1 MKSSQSTV
9 KRSIGRALSFIG
21 LLLMMPVFA
30 SAQVG
35 VAQVEIIPSAPTPQ
49 DSVAIKLSG
58 EWPEGCV
65 PRDPSVT
72 VSNNQIRISTIRP
85 AGACTAAITPFTLN
99 VPVGRLAA
107 GIYDVVAVHLVAGVA
122 REYGR
127 KSFTVGRISD
137 GAYPLLTR
145 RVTAN
150 RDNFFIYQNAD
161 SAFNRGEPKL
171 FGMAG
176 RIRFNAAWVDVPGA
190 PDPNAFDSRR
200 GTVFRVIF
208 DRFSAGEFAGINFEE
223 GGTLNYDLSNAT
235 SLLFDLRTPTPGGVK
250 IYLGIGG
257 LTFGPLTVPQSDDF
271 RTYEVRFNP
280 ADFTNKKILF
290 AVSAGVDILPG
301 GGEVLLD
308 NIRLAPV
315 PLRQQTDPKAL
326 SIPLS
331 YEVFGVTPAN
341 SDPFPIDQQ
350 LANFG
355 TIYETALCIIA
366 LIHRGEGE
374 DLNNARRLADAL
386 DYALRH
392 DNGGLPIPPSPNG
405 GRGLHS
411 AMSGGD
417 IALFNSQG
425 NGQGQA
431 GEVRLAGFTCDY
443 QNFKYCAVEDGA
455 SGGNNAFALI
465 SLLLGYKQFN
475 DVRYLEDARMIARWL
490 VDNLED
496 KSGTGYGGYFV
507 GYESKGAKPPKPLQ
521 TGKSVENNADIFA
534 ALNLLGATE
543 RKLGRTTE
551 AAVWEA
557 KAKVAGDF
565 VFGLFDQQV
574 GRFYAGTVPADKP
587 LPVDFCSDGARKGND
602 IVNVC
607 DYLDANTFSILA
619 LAASPVYRNSLDW
632 RKPLQFVFNNFAK
645 TVTAAGQ
652 EFRGFNLVKQ
662 PASGADGVAWEFTAQ
677 VALAARFVD
686 GLYGETNFQAVTETY
701 LNQLRRAQSLAPFG
715 DGVGIVAATV
725 QNGDRLPPADQCIAT
740 PFQCIPQRTGVAAT
754 AFAILAERGV
764 SPFEIANR
772 VKSVSAA
779 TYLGDALAVES
790 IVAAF
795 GTDLATATIVAAAT
809 PLPTELG
816 GSTVRVRDSAGRE
829 RLAPLFFVSPTQINY
844 QIPPETAVGLAN
856 LVITSGNGTVS
867 TETINVVSVAP
878 GIFTT
883 DASGRGL
890 PAAVALRT
898 KADGSQ
904 AYEEIYR
911 FDPVQNRLVAV
922 PIDLGEITDQVV
934 LVLFGTGWR
943 NRSSLSAVDVRIGE
957 LAASVLYAGAQP
969 TLVGVD
975 QINVLLP
982 RSLAGRGHVDVIA
995 TIDGFAANTVSVSIK

>member
-1 MKSSQSTV
+1 MKSSQTTI
-9 KRSIGRALSFIG
+9 KRSIGRGLSLIG
-21 LLLMMPVFA
+21 LLLAAAGFA

-49 DSVAIKLSG
+49 DSVTVKLSG

-72 VSNNQIRISTIRP
+72 VSSNQIRIATVRP
-85 AGACTAAITPFTLN
+85 AGACTAVVLPFTLT

-107 GIYDVVAVHLVAGVA
+107 GVYDVIATHLVVGVA

-127 KSFTVGRISD
+127 KSFAVGRISD

-150 RDNFFIYQNAD
+150 WDNFFIYQNAD

-176 RIRFNAAWVDVPGA
+176 RIRFNAAWVDKPGA
-190 PDPNAFDSRR
+190 PDPNVFDSRR
-200 GTVFRVIF
+200 GTVLRVIF

-223 GGTLNYDLSNAT
+223 SGALNYDLSNAT

-257 LTFGPLTVPQSDDF
+257 LIFGPLTVPQSDDF
-271 RTYEVRFNP
+271 RSYEVRFNP

-290 AVSAGVDILPG
+290 AVSASVDILPG

-308 NIRLAPV
+308 NIRLTPV

-366 LIHRGEGE
+366 LVHRGEGE
-374 DLNNARRLADAL
+374 DQNNARRLADAL

-392 DNGGLPIPPSPNG
+392 DNSGLPIPPSPNG

-425 NGQGQA
+425 DGQGQA

-455 SGGNNAFALI
+455 TGGNNAFALV
-465 SLLLGYKQFN
+465 SLLLAHKQFN
-475 DVRYLEDARMIARWL
+475 DARYLEDARMLARWL

-507 GYESKGAKPPKPLQ
+507 GYESMGAKPPKPLQ
-521 TGKSVENNADIFA
+521 TGKSIENNADIFA
-534 ALNLLGATE
+534 ALSLLAAVE
-543 RKLGRTTE
+543 RRLERNAE
-551 AAVWEA
+551 AAEWEA

-565 VFGLFDQQV
+565 VISMFDQQG
-574 GRFYAGTVPADKP
+574 GRFFAGTVPADKP
-587 LPVDFCSDGARKGND
+587 LPAGACAGGARKGND
-602 IVNVC
+602 IINVC
-607 DYLDANTFSILA
+607 DYLDADTFAILT
-619 LAASPVYRNSLDW
+619 LAGSPLYRNAVDW
-632 RKPLQFVFNNFAK
+632 RRPLRFVLNNFAK
-645 TVTAAGQ
+645 TVTAGGQ

-662 PASGADGVAWEFTAQ
+662 PTGGADGIAWEFTAQ

-686 GLYGETNFQAVTETY
+686 GLYGGGEFQPAAEIY

-715 DGVGIVAATV
+715 DGMGLVAATM
-725 QNGDRLPPADQCIAT
+725 QNGDRLPPLGQCLQT
-740 PFQCIPQRTGVAAT
+740 PFQCIPQRVGVAAT

-764 SPFEIANR
+764 SPFEITNR
-772 VKSVSAA
+772 MRTVSAA
-779 TYLGDALAVES
+779 SYQGDSVAVES
-790 IVAAF
+790 IVTAF
-795 GTDLATATIVAAAT
+795 GNELATTLAVASST

-816 GSTVRVRDSAGRE
+816 GTTVRVRDRAGKE
-829 RLAPLFFVSPTQINY
+829 SLAPLFFVSPTQINY
-844 QIPPETAVGLAN
+844 QVPLGTAIGLAN
-856 LVITSGNGTVS
+856 VIVTNRSGVVS
-867 TETINVVSVAP
+867 TEVINVVSVAP
-878 GIFTT
+878 GVFTA

-890 PAAVALRT
+890 PAAVVLRIR
-898 KADGSQ
+898 ADGSQ
-904 AYEEIYR
+904 VYEDIYR
-911 FDPVQNRLVAV
+911 FDPAQNRFVAV
-922 PIDLGEITDQVV
+922 PIDLGDASDQVV

-943 NRSSLSAVDVRIGE
+943 NRSSLSVVEVKIGGM
-957 LAASVLYAGAQP
+957 AIPSLYAGAQP

-975 QINVLLP
+975 QINLLLP
-982 RSLAGRGHVDVIA
+982 RSLAGRGEVDLIL
-995 TIDGFAANTVSVSIK
+995 TGNGFASNTVRANIK